1 MKIGTSSLGYVFV
14 AALLVGLLFASGC
27 TNTPEGLSKWENR
40 PGSEELFIKRLQD
53 PRTREDTRV
62 RALELLVKQW
72 RYSSDLMRKGVVSDI
87 AEEDGREEIV
97 AQALPA
103 IKAQYQSE
111 DEAVRVGTRD
121 ALFALR
127 RQITSQE
134 NKDAIDDALLDWL
147 KKDWSDEPCKEI
159 GGVRAAGI
167 FNMIGPEDSE
177 AVISNLLNE
186 GDWEKTYCALNNT
199 EQVEWRGE
207 SEEIADAMLSFWER
221 DLVPEDMDNRVV
233 FLDNL
238 FTFAKLPTVRKWAFT
253 KLRDEKIDTNDRGL
267 IVAILARSNVEE
279 DYEKYKEM
287 LDNTDIYRWEAVRAM
302 TKIKGAEGLKDA
314 LDNLPDDSSAGYG
327 HWDGA
332 LRRNGH
338 QQAASNICAAKQLQ
352 DIRKHVLPVLVD
364 QAQNQENVFAR
375 SLAIHCLG
383 ALGTQEHLETLQSL
397 KSAQTNAI
405 NVPFW
410 SLEGDANDG
419 TVPLSE
425 IIDQAI
431 SNLNASLEA
440 KQKQDEKDEEDN
452 AEEAADD
459 GEDAAE

>member
-1 MKIGTSSLGYVFV
+1 MKIGTSPVGYVFV
-14 AALLVGLLFASGC
+14 VALVVGLLFGNGC

-53 PRTREDTRV
+53 PRTSDDTRA

-72 RYSSDLMRKGVVSDI
+72 RYSSDMVRKGVVSDI
-87 AEEDGREEIV
+87 SEEDGRERIV
-97 AQALPA
+97 AQALPK
-103 IKAQYQSE
+103 IQEIYQSD
-111 DEAVRVGTRD
+111 DEAVRVSTRD
-121 ALFALR
+121 ALYTLR
-127 RQITSQE
+127 RQVTSQE
-134 NKDAIDDALLDWL
+134 NKDAIDASLLEWL

-167 FNMIGPEDSE
+167 FNQIGPEDSE
-177 AVISNLLNE
+177 AIIANLLNE

-199 EQVEWRGE
+199 DQVEWRGD

-221 DLVPEDMDNRVV
+221 DLVPEDMDNRVI

-238 FTFAKLPTVRKWAFT
+238 FTFAKLPNVRKWAFT

-302 TKIKGAEGLKDA
+302 TKIKGADGLKDA

-338 QQAASNICAAKQLQ
+338 QQAASNICAASQLK

-375 SLAIHCLG
+375 SLAIHCIG
-383 ALGTQEHLETLQSL
+383 ALGTQEHLDTLAAL
-397 KSAQTNAI
+397 KSSQTNAI
-405 NVPFW
+405 KVPYW
-410 SLEGDANDG
+410 SLEGDPNDG
-419 TVPLSE
+419 TVPLTE
-425 IIDQAI
+425 IIDQART
-431 SNLNASLEA
+431 NLSAALEA
-440 KQKQDEKDEEDN
+440 KNKKDADDADDAEQN
-452 AEEAADD
+452 TEEAN
-459 GEDAAE
+459 